1 MLGITDAWIIWSQV
15 GILFPGLR
23 FHESACKENTMPLHE
38 TIELT
43 KLRQAQQALHQLVAA
58 GFDFDGGYRAAIAD
72 LDQVIVR
79 LVASRWRGVAN
90 DPGTLAAARSFA
102 SAA

>member
-1 MLGITDAWIIWSQV
+1 
-15 GILFPGLR
+15 
-23 FHESACKENTMPLHE
+23 MPLHETPLNE

-58 GFDFDGGYRAAIAD
+58 GFDIDGGYRAAIID

-90 DPGTLAAARSFA
+90 DPGTLAAARSMMA
-102 SAA
+102 TAA

>member
-1 MLGITDAWIIWSQV
+1 MPL
-15 GILFPGLR
+15 
-23 FHESACKENTMPLHE
+23 HETPLHE

-58 GFDFDGGYRAAIAD
+58 GFDIDGGYRAAIID
-72 LDQVIVR
+72 LDQVIVQ

-90 DPGTLAAARSFA
+90 DHGTLAAARSMMA
-102 SAA
+102 TEA